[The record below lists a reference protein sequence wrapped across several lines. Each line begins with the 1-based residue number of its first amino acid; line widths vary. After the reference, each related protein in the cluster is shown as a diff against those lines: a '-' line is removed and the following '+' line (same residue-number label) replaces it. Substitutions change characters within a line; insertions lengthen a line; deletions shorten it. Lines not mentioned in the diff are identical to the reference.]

1 MNHEFSTTFE
11 FHPKQM
17 YYKMVYYR
25 PNAMI
30 GFLWEAIAE
39 EALYPFLRDT
49 AQWRSQKTYAQVK

>member
-30 GFLWEAIAE
+30 GFLWKAIAD

-49 AQWRSQKTYAQVK
+49 AQ